1 MATPFPF
8 TTGQV
13 LTAAQ
18 MNSIGETVSYTPAL
32 TNITLG
38 NGTLSTRYVLV
49 NNFVHYEGKLTFGTT
64 TSISG
69 LNPQIA
75 LPFASAQSFQIA
87 GSVIYADSGVA
98 TFSGLPFIISTG
110 TIYLY
115 IQNFATAYGNEVAV
129 SATVPFTWGNTDSI
143 TWSIHYAK
151 A

>member
-1 MATPFPF
+1 MTSPFPF
-8 TTGQV
+8 TVGEL
-13 LTAAQ
+13 LTAND

-38 NGTLSTRYVLV
+38 NGTLSARYVLI
-49 NNFVHYEGKLTFGTT
+49 NNFVHYEGKITFGST

-75 LPFASAQSFQIA
+75 IPFASAQSFQIA
-87 GSVIYADSGVA
+87 GSIIYADSGVA

-115 IQNFATAYGNEVAV
+115 IANYATAYGNEVAV
-129 SATVPFTWGNTDSI
+129 SATVPFTWGTSDSI